1 MRHPSVNPLFW
12 VISDVHSVS
21 IWPPAERALVCRGAV
36 SVRPQAYPSIV
47 CMSAMRTNSEFS
59 ACR

>member
-1 MRHPSVNPLFW
+1 MRHPSVNLLFW
-12 VISDVHSVS
+12 VIFRRAFRFDMA
-21 IWPPAERALVCRGAV
+21 PPSAPWFAAV
-36 SVRPQAYPSIV
+36 QSLCAQAYPSIV